1 MIKTGIQNSK
11 LPPKTPKT
19 YDFRELFCMPRL
31 LTEDF
36 DIGIFLQM
44 DTCKK
49 LLLTAC
55 RDVVVAAAVVV
66 VVVAADG
73 GILVND

>member
-1 MIKTGIQNSK
+1 
-11 LPPKTPKT
+11 
-19 YDFRELFCMPRL
+19 MPRL

-36 DIGIFLQM
+36 DIGIFFADGHLQ
-44 DTCKK
+44 K

-55 RDVVVAAAVVV
+55 TDVVVAAAAVVV
-66 VVVAADG
+66 VVTVDG